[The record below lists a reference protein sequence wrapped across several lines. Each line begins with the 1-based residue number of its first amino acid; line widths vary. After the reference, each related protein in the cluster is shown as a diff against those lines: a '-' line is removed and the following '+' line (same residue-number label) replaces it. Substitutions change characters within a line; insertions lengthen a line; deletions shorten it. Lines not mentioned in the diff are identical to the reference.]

1 MAATEGEMMESN
13 RDMTAKAMIPARIP
27 RFRRVNT
34 LPDTSPDIRFPLLI
48 NFSNLSLF
56 VTVYPR
62 PKASHQGD
70 TETAG
75 CKKGNGPASHPS
87 GFAITRTGLQPGTP
101 ACHEGAQIARA
112 ETDIAV
118 NGGELRAIDTW
129 IGGDSGEGNR
139 CGTGSNRRSNARR

>member
-75 CKKGNGPASHPS
+75 CKKAM
-87 GFAITRTGLQPGTP
+87 GLQVIHQALLSHGQGYSLEPLP
-101 ACHEGAQIARA
+101 ATKAP
-112 ETDIAV
+112 
-118 NGGELRAIDTW
+118 
-129 IGGDSGEGNR
+129 
-139 CGTGSNRRSNARR
+139 RSLGPRPT